1 MTATEPVQRVRIYLN
16 ERDTA
21 DGQPLYLVTLERLR
35 REGATG
41 ASATRGIAG
50 FGAGRR
56 LGGVAELSQAV
67 PVVVEWV
74 DRPDRVARV
83 LPALDELLPEAL
95 ITVEDLRVYRAVL
108 RSAGLFGGRSV
119 GETLD
124 RNARGAPPDA
134 RLAEAIE
141 FLLRTRQPLLPVL
154 SGDGRVAAV
163 LGDAELARYG
173 VPALP
178 VLAALPSVERA
189 ALLAQLP
196 VATVGE
202 AASPDPRTIYVE
214 TTIAQTVSVLLEW
227 GLDALPASDRDGR
240 FAGLFGAEQAL
251 RAAIANESASSG
263 NIKSADPPPPVSLIM
278 QMRLPTVTSAT
289 PLQETLTQLLAA
301 AGGVLV
307 VVNGWAPHGLL
318 DAPQIARV
326 LPPAARAA
334 WLDALRARGAP
345 PAEVLEAETALTA
358 GDLARTPPP
367 LIRTRD
373 TQSDAIR
380 AMLDGPHE
388 QLVVV
393 DDEGRLA
400 GLVTRRGLLRA
411 VAQSES

>member
-41 ASATRGIAG
+41 ASAIRGIAG

-56 LGGVAELSQAV
+56 LGGMAELSQSV
-67 PVVVEWV
+67 PIVVEWV

-83 LPALDELLPEAL
+83 LPALDDLLPEAL
-95 ITVEDLRVYRAVL
+95 ITIEELRVYRAVL
-108 RSAGLFGGRSV
+108 RSAGMFGGRSV

-124 RNARGAPPDA
+124 RNARGAPPEA
-134 RLAEAIE
+134 SLTEAIE
-141 FLLRTRQPLLPVL
+141 FLVRARQPLLPVL
-154 SGDGRVAAV
+154 AADGRVSGV

-173 VPALP
+173 APALR
-178 VLAALPSVERA
+178 VLATLPAADRA
-189 ALLAQLP
+189 ALLAPLP
-196 VATVGE
+196 AVTVGE

-240 FAGLFGAEQAL
+240 FAGLFGTEQAL
-251 RAAIANESASSG
+251 RAAVASEPAPSG
-263 NIKSADPPPPVSLIM
+263 NIRSADPPPPVSLIM
-278 QMRLPTVTSAT
+278 QMLVPTVTPANPLSAT
-289 PLQETLTQLLAA
+289 LTLLLAA
-301 AGGVLV
+301 PGGVLV
-307 VVNGWAPHGLL
+307 VVNGWSPQGLL
-318 DAPQIARV
+318 DAAQVAAQLPDTARIA
-326 LPPAARAA
+326 
-334 WLDALRARGAP
+334 WFEALRTRTPP
-345 PAEVLEAETALTA
+345 PAEALEAAAALTA

-373 TQSDAIR
+373 TQNDAIR
-380 AMLDGPHE
+380 MMLDGTHE
-388 QLVVV
+388 QLVAV